1 MTNERL
7 GPQAHRLMLLGTYF
21 NHFGV
26 LAAICLKSFD
36 CINALWTAA
45 SSDSKPFPKA
55 KGNPQAWKLQ
65 DNSKPC
71 DAIRLLLLFS
81 TSLGLTTPQITDTLK
96 RYHCHLLSC
105 NSNIQLWLHFVST
118 QHVLPCYFKRIDKW
132 NKRISF
138 PAASTRNINKI
149 NI

>member
-36 CINALWTAA
+36 HINALWTAA
-45 SSDSKPFPKA
+45 PSDSKPCPKA
-55 KGNPQAWKLQ
+55 KGNPQAWQLW

-71 DAIRLLLLFS
+71 NVIRPLLLFS
-81 TSLGLTTPQITDTLK
+81 TSLDLMTPQIRDALK
-96 RYHCHLLSC
+96 RYHCHRLSY
-105 NSNIQLWLHFVST
+105 NSNIQLWLCFVST
-118 QHVLPCYFKRIDKW
+118 QHLLL
-132 NKRISF
+132 
-138 PAASTRNINKI
+138 TRLFQKNSLMKQKDFFSCCKHQK
-149 NI
+149 